1 MPRHADEK
9 YCAAQARLDFAGAG
23 QMTKVTAMPSVFPP
37 GPHDWTFGLSQL
49 RKLKQDV
56 LGYYTELRRRY
67 GDVVHLRFGPYK
79 TYVFFHPDAVRE
91 VLVAKAKQFR
101 RFPRPMQVFAQW
113 NGNSV
118 LISEGDEWLRQ
129 RRMVQPAFHQ
139 RRFERY
145 GSCMVART
153 RDRLERWLKTIE
165 TAGGIETEI
174 GKEMTNL
181 TLEIIAKT
189 MFDAEISADASDLG
203 RAVAILSDVAVKEI
217 ESPWTLPDWLPLSGK
232 RRKRWAMQ
240 RLDETVRRFIRE
252 RRTSGLDKG
261 DLLSML
267 LLAVDEEGDGGRFT
281 DEQARDQ
288 CMTLLIAGHDTTA
301 AGLTWSFYCLAR
313 HPQTAALVHQEVDT
327 VLAGREPTATD
338 LPQLRYTERVV
349 KETLRLYP
357 PAVAVFTRQA
367 LADVE
372 IAGYT
377 LPRNSLV
384 QMFPYIC
391 QHDSRWFPDPEAFD
405 PDRFLP
411 ERQRILPPFAYFP
424 FGGGP
429 RVCIGNSFAMMEM
442 TLVAATLLQHLKVEL
457 AAGQGEVRPVALV
470 SLRPECEVKLR
481 WNRREERSVAA
492 EHSSNGL
499 LQQTCRAF
507 GE

>member
-1 MPRHADEK
+1 MPTR
-9 YCAAQARLDFAGAG
+9 
-23 QMTKVTAMPSVFPP
+23 FPP
-37 GPHDWTFGLSQL
+37 GPRDWTFGLSQL
-49 RKLKQDV
+49 RKMKHDV
-56 LGYYTELRRRY
+56 LGYYTELHRRY
-67 GDVVHLRFGPYK
+67 GDVVFLRFGPYQ

-101 RFPRPMQVFAQW
+101 RFERPMQVLAQW

-118 LISEGDEWLRQ
+118 LITEGDEWLRQ
-129 RRMVQPAFHQ
+129 RRMVQPAFHV
-139 RRFERY
+139 RRFEHY
-145 GSCMVART
+145 ASCMVART
-153 RDRLERWLKTIE
+153 QNRLDRWLKTIE

-174 GKEMTNL
+174 GKEMTDL

-203 RAVAILSDVAVKEI
+203 RAVAILSEIAVKEM
-217 ESPWTLPDWLPLSGK
+217 ESPWTLPDWLPLPEK
-232 RRKRWAMQ
+232 RRKRWAMR

-252 RRTSGLDKG
+252 RRASGVDKG

-288 CMTLLIAGHDTTA
+288 SMTLLIAGHDTTA
-301 AGLTWSFYCLAR
+301 AGLTWLFYCLAR
-313 HPQTAALVHQEVDT
+313 QPETAALVHQELDA
-327 VLAGREPTATD
+327 VLGGREPTASD
-338 LPQLRYTERVV
+338 LPRLRYVERVV

-357 PAVAVFTRQA
+357 PAIAIFMRQA

-384 QMFPYIC
+384 QMFPYVC
-391 QHDSRWFPDPEAFD
+391 QHDPRWFPEPETFD

-411 ERQRILPPFAYFP
+411 DRQPPLPPFAYFP

-429 RVCIGNSFAMMEM
+429 RICIGNTFSMMEM

-457 AAGQGEVRPVALV
+457 APGQQEAQPVALMSLRPKGEVR
-470 SLRPECEVKLR
+470 LR
-481 WNRREERSVAA
+481 WTRRDR
-492 EHSSNGL
+492 
-499 LQQTCRAF
+499 RAQM
-507 GE
+507 